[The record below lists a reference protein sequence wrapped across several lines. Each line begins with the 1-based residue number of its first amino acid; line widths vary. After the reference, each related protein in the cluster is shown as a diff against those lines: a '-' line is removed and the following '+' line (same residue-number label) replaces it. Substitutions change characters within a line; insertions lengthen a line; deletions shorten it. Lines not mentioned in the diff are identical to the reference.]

1 MVSIKLFGSSSG
13 GKHTASRV
21 NAVTPVGN
29 AKNETGNNIKS
40 KKKKERKKKSP
51 IRRLV
56 TLLVVLAM
64 LTGLYFFGIYTQ
76 FAPIKRL
83 RDAYIVTAMTTQTH
97 TWLAEAFI
105 PHPVIQEVMD
115 RMQTELNA
123 QEGIQSNWGDKQP
136 TPTPT
141 PTPPAKTPEEIA
153 EDNFYETFWE
163 LDKDSF
169 IEYCAEHPEV
179 MEQGWDNIYINEA
192 GIDDKGT
199 SMKTIFDEQVLAIDA
214 KNQII
219 LIRVGGIGF
228 QGVLAVA
235 KDPSLLRCCAASTI
249 GDYGEHLSDI
259 VQNNNGVLGITGN
272 GFEDDNGAGNGGQ
285 IAGYTMCS
293 GVEYGWHYI
302 SGRKRIEL
310 HEDNRLYVNDTID
323 AVGPETTDASEFGP
337 ALICDG
343 EVLID
348 QFSAYSSIQPRA
360 CIGQSEREEI
370 LMIVIE
376 GRLVGRSIG
385 TGVADCADILKLHE
399 GYQAMNLD
407 GGTSAVLWYNGEYV
421 TKCSNTNIQCRYL
434 PNAWVYG

>member
-1 MVSIKLFGSSSG
+1 MNKSAGETENIEN
-13 GKHTASRV
+13 T
-21 NAVTPVGN
+21 
-29 AKNETGNNIKS
+29 ETGEN
-40 KKKKERKKKSP
+40 KKKKKRERKKKSP
-51 IRRLV
+51 LRRIITLV
-56 TLLVVLAM
+56 IVLVMLA
-64 LTGLYFFGIYTQ
+64 GLYLFGIYTQ

-105 PHPVIQEVMD
+105 PKPVIDEVMT
-115 RMQTELNA
+115 RMQAELDA
-123 QEGIQSNWGDKQP
+123 QAGIQSSWGDKQP
-136 TPTPT
+136 AVTPT
-141 PTPPAKTPEEIA
+141 PTPPAKSPEEIA

-169 IEYCAEHPEV
+169 LEYCEEHPEV
-179 MEQGWDNIYINEA
+179 KEQGWDNIYVNEA
-192 GIDDKGT
+192 GIDDDGT
-199 SMKTIFDEQVLAIDA
+199 SMKTIFDEQVLALDA
-214 KNQII
+214 KNKVI
-219 LIRVGGIGF
+219 LIRVKGTGF

-235 KDPSLLRCCAASTI
+235 KDPTTLRCCAASSI
-249 GDYGEHLSDI
+249 GQYGEHLDEI
-259 VQNNNGVLGITGN
+259 VKNNKGLLGITGN

-293 GVEYGWHYI
+293 RQEYGWHYI

-323 AVGPETTDASEFGP
+323 AVSADTTDASEFGP

-343 EVLID
+343 KVLID

-370 LMIVIE
+370 LMLVIE
-376 GRLVGRSIG
+376 GRLIGRSIG
-385 TGVADCADILKLHE
+385 TGVSDCADILKLHE

-421 TKCSNTNIQCRYL
+421 TKCSNTYIQCRYL
-434 PNAWVYG
+434 PNAWVYGKAEWDEIE